1 MQMLIYVD
9 DSMSI
14 YLLVLSGHW
23 TLIIW
28 TLAVYMI
35 GSFVLSEGGCS
46 IVVVTFM
53 SRDLWNHVPR
63 ESPSCV

>member
-14 YLLVLSGHW
+14 YLFVVSRDW

-28 TLAVYMI
+28 TLAVFMI
-35 GSFVLSEGGCS
+35 GSFVLSKEGD
-46 IVVVTFM
+46 VV
-53 SRDLWNHVPR
+53 SW
-63 ESPSCV
+63 

>member
-14 YLLVLSGHW
+14 YLLVPSRHW

-28 TLAVYMI
+28 TLAVCMI
-35 GSFVLSEGGCS
+35 GSFVLSEGG
-46 IVVVTFM
+46 M
-53 SRDLWNHVPR
+53 
-63 ESPSCV
+63 